1 MRKENKE
8 AGREGL
14 QILSEPPVQDQIQ
27 MTTGGP
33 SVTHNHKLARVTPQ
47 SQVLT
52 LAWSLTILRTI
63 SDQEVVLGVIA
74 LVAARPIGRV
84 KTESLHHPVKT
95 LLMIVAISLP

>member
-14 QILSEPPVQDQIQ
+14 QILSEPPVQDQIR
-27 MTTGGP
+27 MTIGGP
-33 SVTHNHKLARVTPQ
+33 SVTQNHWIARVTLQ

-52 LAWSLTILRTI
+52 LAWSLMILLTIP
-63 SDQEVVLGVIA
+63 DQEVVLGAIA
-74 LVAARPIGRV
+74 LVAVRPIRIV
-84 KTESLHHPVKT
+84 KTESLRNPVKT